1 MRKIWNWYYG
11 CASIRKKLVI
21 SYLVLVLFPILVLG
35 IYSYCVSRENLLRQT
50 RDTMVNNVDSIAY
63 NLQSKIQRENDNI
76 KYLSYNAKLREKLEN
91 SEKDKNALVKELNT
105 SVEPTF
111 WYFVSSDKNIKGI
124 EIFSPYV
131 EQDLGSFLK
140 PLTPEMQ
147 AWYEEN
153 AENYK
158 TQWVVREDRIYALRM
173 LLDAATSSKPI
184 GVMKL
189 EVFPDELTN
198 GIYQSD
204 YLNNGV
210 ALVDSQGQ
218 IMKRRSLK
226 NDTLEE
232 KMELRIREGEKEGF
246 YETRKAMMT
255 VSEELSNGWRI
266 YYYIDKEE
274 ISGQIIRILATT
286 GCVMGICLG
295 IAAVLMTVISRILS
309 SRILQ
314 LKRCAE
320 EVGQGNFQVK
330 LEENYSDEIGIVA
343 ESFNKM
349 CLKINHMMQEMYQL
363 GMEKR
368 KEELKALQAM
378 MNPHFLYNCLSSI
391 KWKAIRSG
399 QDEIADITGLLAKFY
414 RTALN
419 GGKQITI
426 VQNELENIKAYLEI
440 QLKSH
445 ENSFSVEYSLAE
457 EGRECRMPNF
467 LLQPIVENAICHG
480 VELCEEEMGK
490 IKIEYLCEKDFLIF
504 RVYNNGSRFDKER
517 AEQILNTPGKG
528 YGLYNI
534 RERIRMYYD
543 GECGITG
550 HITENGMVCFT
561 IKIRKQIS
569 EKLFI

>member
-1 MRKIWNWYYG
+1 MM
-11 CASIRKKLVI
+11 AV
-21 SYLVLVLFPILVLG
+21 
-35 IYSYCVSRENLLRQT
+35 
-50 RDTMVNNVDSIAY
+50 
-63 NLQSKIQRENDNI
+63 
-76 KYLSYNAKLREKLEN
+76 
-91 SEKDKNALVKELNT
+91 SEK
-105 SVEPTF
+105 
-111 WYFVSSDKNIKGI
+111 
-124 EIFSPYV
+124 
-131 EQDLGSFLK
+131 
-140 PLTPEMQ
+140 
-147 AWYEEN
+147 
-153 AENYK
+153 
-158 TQWVVREDRIYALRM
+158 
-173 LLDAATSSKPI
+173 
-184 GVMKL
+184 
-189 EVFPDELTN
+189 
-198 GIYQSD
+198 
-204 YLNNGV
+204 
-210 ALVDSQGQ
+210 
-218 IMKRRSLK
+218 
-226 NDTLEE
+226 
-232 KMELRIREGEKEGF
+232 
-246 YETRKAMMT
+246 
-255 VSEELSNGWRI
+255 LSNGWSI
-266 YYYIDKEE
+266 YYYLDKEE
-274 ISGQIIRILATT
+274 ISGQIIQILATT